1 MPFHLPTYR
10 QPDFRQPHFKRMPTV
25 AFEEVRRP
33 GVPPENY
40 HATSIF
46 PEYYHM
52 QPGEWRLPRESRMD
66 CVVVLE
72 EAGALEVKEFRR
84 LDRGDRVA
92 CGRREGGEDGIFV
105 HTEGFEFPPHVKEK
119 FAFRTNLTRETSF
132 SIDYDELY
140 DLLIYERQNG
150 FIVWVLGPAV
160 VFDRDAREAFV
171 GLIEGGYVG
180 ALLAGNA
187 LAVHDVEGALFGT
200 ALGQEIYAKK
210 MVPQGHYRHL
220 DAIAHIRA
228 LGSVKKAIEQGLVK
242 DGVMRAAIQREI
254 PFVLAGSIRD
264 DGPLPEVIA
273 DAYQAQD
280 RMRDL
285 TRRATTVIGLA
296 TQLHSIATGNMV
308 PSYKV
313 LDKDQVRPVYFYT
326 VDMSEFAVNK
336 LADRGSLAARS
347 ILTNVQDFVVNVER
361 GLRRRGQRLKVEA
374 PRP

>member
-10 QPDFRQPHFKRMPTV
+10 QPDFRQPHFKRSPTV
-25 AFEEVRRP
+25 VFEEVRQP

-46 PEYYHM
+46 PEYY
-52 QPGEWRLPRESRMD
+52 QVRPGAWRLPRESRMD

-72 EAGALEVKEFRR
+72 KDGALEVKEFRR
-84 LDRGDRVA
+84 LERGDRVA

-140 DLLIYERQNG
+140 DLLMYERENG
-150 FIVWVLGPAV
+150 FVVWVLGPAV
-160 VFDRDAREAFV
+160 VFDRDAREAFAA
-171 GLIEGGYVG
+171 LIEGGYVN

-220 DAIAHIRA
+220 DAIANIRA
-228 LGSVKKAIEQGLVK
+228 LGSIRKAIEQGRIK
-242 DGVMRAAIQREI
+242 DGVMRAAVQREI

-280 RMRDL
+280 RMRNV

-313 LDKDQVRPVYFYT
+313 LGENRVRPVYFYT

-361 GLRRRGQRLKVEA
+361 GLKKRGRRLKVKA

>member
-10 QPDFRQPHFKRMPTV
+10 QPDFGRPRFKRMPTV
-25 AFEEVRRP
+25 VFEEVPRP

-46 PEYYHM
+46 PEYY
-52 QPGEWRLPRESRMD
+52 QIRPGEWRLPRESRMD

-72 EAGALEVKEFRR
+72 KDDALEVKEFRR
-84 LDRGDRVA
+84 LKQGDRVA

-105 HTEGFEFPPHVKEK
+105 HTEGFKFASHVREK

-140 DLLIYERQNG
+140 DLLMYERANG
-150 FIVWVLGPAV
+150 FVVWVLGPAV

-171 GLIEGGYVG
+171 GLIEGGYVD
-180 ALLAGNA
+180 AFLAGNA
-187 LAVHDVEGALFGT
+187 LAVHDIEGALFGT

-220 DAIAHIRA
+220 DAIANIRA
-228 LGSVKKAIEQGLVK
+228 LGSIRKAIEQGLVK
-242 DGVMRAAIQREI
+242 DGVMRAAIQRKV

-273 DAYQAQD
+273 DAYRAQD
-280 RMRDL
+280 RMRDV

-313 LDKDQVRPVYFYT
+313 MGEDRVRPVYFYT

-361 GLRRRGQRLKVEA
+361 GIRKRGKG
-374 PRP
+374 